1 MDVAVAHAFLMDGIG
16 PRQSRGPMVLFLA
29 FEEGLAGGA
38 GGIGLFEDGRGFAA
52 EDEMDGRFDQ

>member
-1 MDVAVAHAFLMDGIG
+1 MVSA
-16 PRQSRGPMVLFLA
+16 RGRAAGRMALFLA